1 MRVTR
6 RGGAGWSLVSALWTQ
21 GPGQNAKL
29 SHAGFVGARHPS
41 KVGEEAHQNVPGK
54 WKGEARNAGSWAPH
68 GVCSVHPT
76 ALGWDR
82 PYLECGKGDKITA
95 SEQVVRKLLKNSVKY
110 ERRHFTEQ
118 S

>member
-1 MRVTR
+1 MRV
-6 RGGAGWSLVSALWTQ
+6 RGGEGLGRPWSLLSRRKAQ
-21 GPGQNAKL
+21 AGRL
-29 SHAGFVGARHPS
+29 SHAGFVRAPHPS

-54 WKGEARNAGSWAPH
+54 WKGEARNAGSWAPD